1 MTLAG
6 TRPPTV
12 DEWEKYE
19 LHHRARLAIKPGLTG
34 MWQVSGRSDI
44 TDFEEVV
51 RLDTQYIA
59 EWSFMLDIKI
69 LFRTVFGGKMVNDEK
84 IQ

>member
-1 MTLAG
+1 MSLIG

-34 MWQVSGRSDI
+34 MWQVSGRSEI
-44 TDFEEVV
+44 TDFEEIV
-51 RLDTQYIA
+51 RLDAYYIENWSLKLDLKIILKTFKVVFAKEGA
-59 EWSFMLDIKI
+59 E
-69 LFRTVFGGKMVNDEK
+69 
-84 IQ
+84 

>member
-1 MTLAG
+1 M
-6 TRPPTV
+6 

-34 MWQVSGRSDI
+34 MWQVSGRSEI

-51 RLDTQYIA
+51 KLDTKYIS
-59 EWSFMLDIKI
+59 EIHQLPIIKVNYI
-69 LFRTVFGGKMVNDEK
+69 LCRLICTPLIKCGGGL
-84 IQ
+84 